1 MLKES
6 GFVMATLEQV
16 RAALDAM
23 NPATVEDVRITT
35 EEDGLSIAIRWR
47 RPEEPL
53 RPVPGGVCRSAE
65 ERRRLISEGEQQ
77 FAGRGDEDS
86 EAWIEDIR
94 ASRSFTKL
102 KTYEF

>member
-1 MLKES
+1 
-6 GFVMATLEQV
+6 MATLEQV

-23 NPATVEDVRITT
+23 NPPTVEDVRITT
-35 EEDGLSIAIRWR
+35 KEDGLSIAIRWC

-53 RPVPGGVCRSAE
+53 RSIPDGVCRSAE
-65 ERRRLISEGEQQ
+65 ERQRLISEEEQR

-94 ASRSFTKL
+94 ASCSFTKP

>member
-1 MLKES
+1 
-6 GFVMATLEQV
+6 MATLEQV

-35 EEDGLSIAIRWR
+35 KEDGLSIAIRWR
-47 RPEEPL
+47 RPEESL
-53 RPVPGGVCRSAE
+53 RSIPDGVCRSAE
-65 ERRRLISEGEQQ
+65 ERRRLIIEEEQRS
-77 FAGRGDEDS
+77 AGRGDEDS

-94 ASRSFTKL
+94 ASRSFTKP